1 MLAKFYRVFE
11 NSTGVF
17 WNLYVKNYTD
27 LFCFQTN
34 YNKLPLAVVNN
45 QLRFMN
51 ALHYHQT
58 NITIPQ
64 ETENLKTFMISSV
77 P

>member
-45 QLRFMN
+45 QHTVYERA
-51 ALHYHQT
+51 ALPPDQHYYPAR
-58 NITIPQ
+58 NR
-64 ETENLKTFMISSV
+64 KS
-77 P
+77 